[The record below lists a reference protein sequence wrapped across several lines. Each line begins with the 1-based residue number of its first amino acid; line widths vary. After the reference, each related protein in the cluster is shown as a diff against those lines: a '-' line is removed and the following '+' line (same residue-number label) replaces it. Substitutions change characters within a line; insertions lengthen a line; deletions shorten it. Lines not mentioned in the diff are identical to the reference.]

1 MTKRDLD
8 LEARSFTHHRCDRDP
23 VPQQIDNASD
33 NRQAKTHAVA
43 TRRSKLVELLEEV
56 LHFRTR
62 DAATRVVHFNHQAP
76 VLTAAFDPYAAPL
89 GAFDRITNQVV
100 QRIAQQSRIGVNG
113 LQRPGSSKTSCFPCA
128 GDDQASAT

>member
-8 LEARSFTHHRCDRDP
+8 LEARSFTHHRCDRDT

-43 TRRSKLVELLEEV
+43 ARRSKLVELLEEV

-89 GAFDRITNQVV
+89 GAFDRIANQVV
-100 QRIAQQSRIGVNG
+100 QCIAQQSGIGVNS
-113 LQRPGSSKTSCFPCA
+113 LQRPGKLEDKVLPMC
-128 GDDQASAT
+128 GR